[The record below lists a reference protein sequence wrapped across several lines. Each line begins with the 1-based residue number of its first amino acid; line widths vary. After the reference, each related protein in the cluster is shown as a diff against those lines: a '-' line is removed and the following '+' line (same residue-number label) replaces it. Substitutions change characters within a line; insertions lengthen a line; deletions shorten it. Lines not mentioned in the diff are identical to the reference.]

1 MLRLIVDVGFRGW
14 FWPFRLSNLVLT
26 YGNFTLNSRA
36 ILSKEAQKASSP
48 WRVDSCVSVGLDPDN
63 RFMVNKILPEI
74 LTVFCNP
81 LGVDFDFNPERI
93 WRQYHPTAS
102 GRSTTLHIHEKA
114 GSWIFDTAWRYR
126 RNRLAWLHLQGCEL
140 RLLVIGISV
149 AICGMSTCK
158 V

>member
-1 MLRLIVDVGFRGW
+1 MVLDISIVKLSIDLRQFHIKFKGHPFKRG
-14 FWPFRLSNLVLT
+14 LKS
-26 YGNFTLNSRA
+26 
-36 ILSKEAQKASSP
+36 ESP

-126 RNRLAWLHLQGCEL
+126 RNKLPL
-140 RLLVIGISV
+140 
-149 AICGMSTCK
+149 
-158 V
+158 